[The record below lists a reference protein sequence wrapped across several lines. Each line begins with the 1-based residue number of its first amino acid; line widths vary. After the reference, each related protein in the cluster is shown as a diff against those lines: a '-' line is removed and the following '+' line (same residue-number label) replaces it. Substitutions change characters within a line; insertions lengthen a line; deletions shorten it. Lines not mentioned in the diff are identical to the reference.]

1 MRCSE
6 MKKTAVSQSHYK
18 LKLHD
23 VIFRFY
29 YEQNVPENN
38 QEPESPGAFS
48 FSKLRQTSAVE
59 VKLNTAGVP
68 YLEST
73 RHREITEHYHYT
85 ETQCAVVM
93 CCYCQKT

>member
-1 MRCSE
+1 MYNMCAFFPKIKYPAMSAGVSRLIIWFNQWLYCPRGWHNSFRCFTQTKTRQSLKVLGTWKMRCSE

-38 QEPESPGAFS
+38 
-48 FSKLRQTSAVE
+48 
-59 VKLNTAGVP
+59 
-68 YLEST
+68 
-73 RHREITEHYHYT
+73 
-85 ETQCAVVM
+85 
-93 CCYCQKT
+93 